1 MQITAANNL
10 VSALFSK
17 NIADLRAR
25 SQIVAQ
31 EAVTGQHG
39 DLTKHLGGG
48 IGNAMLAQKAVDDIS
63 TQRTQLDL
71 RAGRLTITQISLS
84 KVHDGVEG
92 LDVRMIS
99 ALGIGDITG
108 RNLAARDASTALG
121 DTFAALNV
129 RHGDRYM
136 FSGEATATAPFG
148 DPADLLADLRQIAVD
163 APDAAAF
170 EAAIDAYFLAEDGPW
185 QTAIYRGTANAPDGE
200 SVTATDPAI
209 TELISGLAVLA
220 LSGSGEDLP
229 LLRQSPALV
238 ESAAARISSG
248 RTALTALRSEVGVHE
263 DRIARSQE
271 ALDTEEVVLKS
282 VLGSLTGRDQYEA
295 ASELKQIEASLEA
308 SYLLTTRLSNLSL
321 LNFLR

>member
-1 MQITAANNL
+1 MQITPSNSL

-25 SQIVAQ
+25 SEIAAQ
-31 EAVTGQHG
+31 ESVTGQHA

-48 IGNAMLAQKAVDDIS
+48 IGKAMLAQKAVDDIAS
-63 TQRTQLDL
+63 QRAQLDL
-71 RAGRLTITQISLS
+71 RAGRLSVTQISLGQI
-84 KVHDGVEG
+84 HDRVDG
-92 LDVRMIS
+92 LDTRMLS
-99 ALGIGDITG
+99 ALGLGDDTG
-108 RNLAARDASTALG
+108 RDLAARDAADALQ
-121 DTFAALNV
+121 DTFSALNV

-148 DPADLLADLRQIAVD
+148 DPAALLADIRQIAAD

-170 EAAIDAYFLAEDGPW
+170 EAAIDAYFHAEDGPW
-185 QTAIYRGTANAPDGE
+185 QTTIYQGTANAADGE

-209 TELISGLAVLA
+209 TELVSGLAILA
-220 LSGSGEDLP
+220 LSGTDEDLP
-229 LLRQSPALV
+229 RLRQSPALI

-248 RTALTALRSEVGVHE
+248 RTALTALRSEIGVHE

-271 ALDTEEVVLKS
+271 ALDTEEVVLKT
-282 VLGSLTGRDQYEA
+282 VFGSLTGRDQYEA
-295 ASELKQIEASLEA
+295 ASELKQIEAGLEA
-308 SYLLTTRLSNLSL
+308 SYLLTTRLAGLTL

>member
-1 MQITAANNL
+1 MQITPSNSL

-25 SQIVAQ
+25 GQIVAQ
-31 EAVTGQHG
+31 EAVTGQYA
-39 DLTKHLGGG
+39 DLTKQLGGG
-48 IGNAMLAQKAVDDIS
+48 VGKAMLAQKAVDDIS
-63 TQRTQLDL
+63 AHRAQLDL
-71 RAGRLTITQISLS
+71 RAGRLAVTQISLG
-84 KVHDGVEG
+84 KIHEGVEG

-99 ALGIGDITG
+99 ALGMGDVTG
-108 RNLAARDASTALG
+108 RNLAARDAGIALQ

-129 RHGDRYM
+129 RHVDRYL
-136 FSGEATATAPFG
+136 FSGEATATPPFG
-148 DPADLLADLRQIAVD
+148 DPAGLLADIRAIASS

-170 EAAIDAYFLAEDGPW
+170 EAAIDAYFHAEDGPW

-209 TELISGLAVLA
+209 TELISGLAILA
-220 LSGSGEDLP
+220 LSGSDEDLP

-238 ESAAARISSG
+238 ESAAARLSSG

-263 DRIARSQE
+263 DRIARSRE
-271 ALDTEEVVLKS
+271 ALDTEEVVLKT
-282 VLGSLTGRDQYEA
+282 VFGSLAGRDQYEA

-308 SYLLTTRLSNLSL
+308 SYLLTARLANLSL